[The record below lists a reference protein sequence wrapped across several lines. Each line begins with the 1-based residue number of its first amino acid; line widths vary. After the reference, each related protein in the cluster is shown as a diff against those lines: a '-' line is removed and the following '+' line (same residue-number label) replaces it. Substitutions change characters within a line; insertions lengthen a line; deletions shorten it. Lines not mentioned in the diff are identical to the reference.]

1 QYFRQWRDNLQEE
14 KDDRQLTQYAIDHYN
29 RSLKRK
35 ILLTWNNDMIQQ
47 VLIDNENEMKLNK
60 YRQEKNYFYSQ
71 IIYNKWKQKSN
82 EHLRDRFLLQRSQIF
97 YEKNLLKKIFSQWKE
112 QHHFDMRIKLLQ
124 RQAIWFDRMR
134 LISRIYLQWK
144 QRWQSEQKLNEE
156 KHRALLFWALQ
167 LQKKCFVKWLIYISS
182 RKRKKL
188 RYHEATHQRHD
199 ELIRNSLRQF
209 LIYTDHTRQRR
220 QALFIHQ
227 QVYLYH
233 DRNALA
239 SKYVSKWRIFVKE
252 SIARKQ
258 LTQRLIQRN
267 TNIVPII
274 NNPLDL
280 VKFDN
285 SPPKITNRPR
295 PRKPAFLSES
305 FSTTAIDKTESEIPT
320 INIRTSPSSP
330 KIDHSLHSPF
340 ISIKKSTHIRQD
352 LSSSP
357 PPPPPPPPPILLPPS
372 AFQIN
377 SNEIKMPLSSRQ
389 IIDNKIQISH
399 RSYSTQPSTNIFINK
414 DNLLNVKQR
423 LEIYLNNKAKLKR
436 LRQQLANL
444 SPSQIDKQLEQ
455 ECQQL
460 TAFIASEKIHLT
472 SILQNL

>member
-1 QYFRQWRDNLQEE
+1 
-14 KDDRQLTQYAIDHYN
+14 
-29 RSLKRK
+29 
-35 ILLTWNNDMIQQ
+35 
-47 VLIDNENEMKLNK
+47 
-60 YRQEKNYFYSQ
+60 
-71 IIYNKWKQKSN
+71 
-82 EHLRDRFLLQRSQIF
+82 
-97 YEKNLLKKIFSQWKE
+97 
-112 QHHFDMRIKLLQ
+112 
-124 RQAIWFDRMR
+124 
-134 LISRIYLQWK
+134 
-144 QRWQSEQKLNEE
+144 
-156 KHRALLFWALQ
+156 
-167 LQKKCFVKWLIYISS
+167 CFVNWLIYISH

-188 RYHEATHQRHD
+188 RYNEATHQRHD

-209 LIYTDHTRQRR
+209 LIYTDHTKQRR

-239 SKYVSKWRIFVKE
+239 SKYVAKWRAFVKE

-258 LTQRLIQRN
+258 LTQRFIQRN
-267 TNIVPII
+267 INVVPIT
-274 NNPLDL
+274 NNPLAL

-305 FSTTAIDKTESEIPT
+305 FSTSAIDKTESEIRT
-320 INIRTSPSSP
+320 INIRTSPSSSSSP
-330 KIDHSLHSPF
+330 PPPPRIDHSLHSPF
-340 ISIKKSTHIRQD
+340 ISVKQSTHTRHD
-352 LSSSP
+352 ASS
-357 PPPPPPPPPILLPPS
+357 PPILLPPS

-377 SNEIKMPLSSRQ
+377 PNEIKMPLSSRQ

-399 RSYSTQPSTNIFINK
+399 RPYSTQPSTNIFINK

-472 SILQNL
+472 SVLQNL